1 MARTTFR
8 VFRHAAGTGAAR
20 AAYLDL
26 TGSEGTEGSRGGTMS
41 NQTGDRG
48 MIADAAGSGLRST
61 GVRVE
66 RRPAADRD
74 PMKVVVADHGYD
86 SKVTALEPDEAFAP
100 GRRLASGPAQRLATA
115 RSYLM
120 CPPAYF
126 TVTYSINP
134 WMRPDQPTD
143 TDRAMRQWEQ
153 LRQVYLGLGHTVQ
166 IIDPVPGL
174 PDMVFAANGATVIDG
189 TVLGVKFRFPEREA
203 EAAAYLD
210 WFCASG
216 YRDVRPARL
225 INEGEGD
232 ILFTG
237 RALVAA
243 YGFRTD
249 RAAHAELEETFGVP
263 VISVRLVD
271 PRFYH
276 LDTAMCVLDDGTA
289 AYYPEAFEEAGRAAL
304 AAHFPELIEAS
315 AADAEVFGLNAVS
328 DGRHVVLP
336 VQATELAAR
345 LAARGF
351 EPIGVDLSE
360 LRKSGGGPKC
370 CSLELRAKA

>member
-1 MARTTFR
+1 
-8 VFRHAAGTGAAR
+8 
-20 AAYLDL
+20 
-26 TGSEGTEGSRGGTMS
+26 MS
-41 NQTGDRG
+41 KQTGDLG
-48 MIADAAGSGLRST
+48 KIPDAAGSWLRST
-61 GVRVE
+61 GVQVE
-66 RRPAADRD
+66 RHPVTGHD
-74 PMKVVVADHGYD
+74 PMKVAVVDRGYD
-86 SKVTALEPDEAFAP
+86 SEVTAFAPDEAFAP
-100 GRRLASGPAQRLATA
+100 SGLLASRLVERRATA

-120 CPPAYF
+120 CPPTYF

-143 TDRAMRQWEQ
+143 TDRAMRQWAQ
-153 LRQVYLGLGHTVQ
+153 LRQAYLELGHTVQ

-174 PDMVFAANGATVIDG
+174 PDMVFAANGATVVDG
-189 TVLGVKFRFPEREA
+189 KVLGAKFRFPEREA
-203 EAAAYLD
+203 EAGAYLD
-210 WFCASG
+210 WFGASG

-237 RALVAA
+237 SALIAG

-249 RAAHAELEETFGVP
+249 LAAHAQLEETFGMP

-271 PRFYH
+271 SRFYH

-289 AYYPEAFEEAGRAAL
+289 AYYPEAFEDAGRAAL
-304 AAHFPELIEAS
+304 AAHFTELIEAS
-315 AADAEVFGLNAVS
+315 DSDAEVLGLNAVS
-328 DGRHVVLP
+328 DGHHVVLP
-336 VQATELAAR
+336 AQATELAAK
-345 LAARGF
+345 LAAHGF

-370 CSLELRAKA
+370 CTLELRAKA